1 MLARLEFEGLRAP
14 LSALWRLVRGGGVY
28 WPSSGSCT
36 LTCQDEG
43 LALEFAFI
51 FMAVL
56 TWWVQLAG
64 ARPTLPIDVLGEA
77 DVGNASRVLS
87 DHVDVWVQDGGVDGL
102 AVLGQDCSGQGGVR

>member
-56 TWWVQLAG
+56 TWWVHGYCSPTDCHPTPPPALWPVVVGMKVPGLPQQL
-64 ARPTLPIDVLGEA
+64 L
-77 DVGNASRVLS
+77 
-87 DHVDVWVQDGGVDGL
+87 
-102 AVLGQDCSGQGGVR
+102 

>member
-1 MLARLEFEGLRAP
+1 MIVDIEPLAIPAMPDPGLLR
-14 LSALWRLVRGGGVY
+14 
-28 WPSSGSCT
+28 
-36 LTCQDEG
+36 
-43 LALEFAFI
+43 
-51 FMAVL
+51 
-56 TWWVQLAG
+56 LAG